1 MGERFVEEEDAGVG
15 DECASDCYSLALA
28 ARQPDPV
35 VTQHSV
41 EPLGQLSNLQQAER
55 KSTASRTGVNHSTL
69 GQELSPLDREIMTHA
84 NDAPRR
90 VEEAAQVELAVIA
103 ADATGLSSL
112 VEKSAE
118 MDSLEFVQRVQADA
132 IQNYD
137 GDYDV
142 EDLEHLF
149 SSFDLDDFAN
159 ELDSDVAVDG
169 EKADKLLSRF
179 SEESLEAGRPTSGE
193 EALSIPVQEAKDVF
207 EGEGYLE
214 TAVDDSLELFVNMVT
229 ELAKETH
236 ERMEI
241 RQNRV

>member
-1 MGERFVEEEDAGVG
+1 M
-15 DECASDCYSLALA
+15 
-28 ARQPDPV
+28 
-35 VTQHSV
+35 
-41 EPLGQLSNLQQAER
+41 
-55 KSTASRTGVNHSTL
+55 
-69 GQELSPLDREIMTHA
+69 
-84 NDAPRR
+84 
-90 VEEAAQVELAVIA
+90 
-103 ADATGLSSL
+103 